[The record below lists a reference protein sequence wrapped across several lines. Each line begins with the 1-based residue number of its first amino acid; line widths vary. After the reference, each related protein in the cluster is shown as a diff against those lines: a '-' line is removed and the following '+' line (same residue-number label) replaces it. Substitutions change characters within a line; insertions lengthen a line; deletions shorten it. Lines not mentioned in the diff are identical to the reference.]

1 MRKFRTK
8 TNSLWLNLRMHRG
21 IIHGDIIMEQQYP
34 RLDRIEKNLEIL
46 LQGISELR
54 DAQAKTDEQLKRTD
68 KKLETVTKQLG
79 DMGLVVK
86 DEVGRYAEEAG
97 LFVLTQTNEGGAT
110 LWNREDFT
118 PKEFQ

>member
-1 MRKFRTK
+1 
-8 TNSLWLNLRMHRG
+8 
-21 IIHGDIIMEQQYP
+21 MEQQYP